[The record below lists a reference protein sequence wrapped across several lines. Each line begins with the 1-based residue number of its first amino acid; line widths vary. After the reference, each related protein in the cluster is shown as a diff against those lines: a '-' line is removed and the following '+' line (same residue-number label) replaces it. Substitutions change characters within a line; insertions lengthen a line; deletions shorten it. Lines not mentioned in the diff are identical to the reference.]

1 MPNAKLPKIAIPDLD
16 LSDSLSP
23 GEARLLRGNP
33 TDDELAAVAA
43 TLAVLF
49 ADGVQV
55 DRPRDA
61 VVKLTPWQLSQRA
74 LRGGGGSGDPFGGRY
89 KL

>member
-1 MPNAKLPKIAIPDLD
+1 MPNVKRPNVAIPDLD

-23 GEARLLRGNP
+23 GEAQLLRGNP

-49 ADGVQV
+49 ADGVQI

-61 VVKLTPWQLSQRA
+61 VVKLTPWELSRRA

>member
-1 MPNAKLPKIAIPDLD
+1 MRNPQQPKVEIPDLD

-23 GEARLLRGNP
+23 GDARLVNGCP
-33 TDDELAAVAA
+33 TDDELAAVSA

-49 ADGVQV
+49 ADGVKI

-61 VVKLTPWQLSQRA
+61 VVKLSPWELSQRA
-74 LRGGGGSGDPFGGRY
+74 LQGGGGTGDPFGGRY
-89 KL
+89 RL